1 MTRARWCVY
10 AFSRYFMPM
19 LLLALVVCLVLVGL
33 LAASEAA
40 LAATNRVRLRHLLRA
55 QSGEDG
61 GSAQILS
68 SELGRDAQNFIAGV
82 TLAANLPLV
91 VAAALSLW
99 LGRSNF
105 GARGALAF
113 SLAVALLALA
123 AFQIVPRLLVSAPGA
138 LEKLWWVRPARLLL
152 ALTRPLVAFLLWLGR
167 LLLAPLLTPPANRT
181 DDENEAELREL
192 VESADPRGELS
203 QSRELIESIFT
214 FGDTRVHE
222 VMIPRPDIVAL
233 PQTASAAEARAL
245 FQETG
250 LSRLPIYGSSI
261 DEVVGILHVKDVLR
275 QLGEGRFD
283 FSPCDLAREPLYL
296 PESQKI
302 DDALSRMRAA
312 KNHLALVMDEF
323 GGTAGL
329 LTVEDVLEE
338 LVGEIADEHDRRD
351 EESLVVLDERTAI
364 ADARLH
370 TDDLRERFDVALPT
384 GEFDTVGGFVIEQ
397 LGREARLNDV
407 VKTDSATLS
416 VYSLR
421 GRRPRKIKIEKV
433 APPEN
438 LED

>member
-1 MTRARWCVY
+1 
-10 AFSRYFMPM
+10 MPM
-19 LLLALVVCLVLVGL
+19 LALALVVCLILVGL

-61 GSAQILS
+61 GRAQILS

-91 VAAALSLW
+91 VAATLALW
-99 LGRSNF
+99 LGWAQFSQ
-105 GARGALAF
+105 RGAFAF
-113 SLAVALLALA
+113 SALVALA
-123 AFQIVPRLLVSAPGA
+123 ALAVFQIVPRLLVSAPGA
-138 LEKLWWVRPARLLL
+138 LEKLWWVRPARFLL
-152 ALTRPLVAFLLWLGR
+152 ALTKPLVWVLLWLGR
-167 LLLAPLLTPPANRT
+167 LLLAPLLVPPARPT
-181 DDENEAELREL
+181 DDQNEAELREL

-233 PQTASAAEARAL
+233 PQIATADQARAL

-250 LSRLPIYGSSI
+250 LSRLPLYGSSI

-275 QLGEGRFD
+275 QLGAGNFD
-283 FSPCDLAREPLYL
+283 FSPRELAREPLYL

-351 EESLVVLDERTAI
+351 EESLVVLDARTAI
-364 ADARLH
+364 VDARLH
-370 TDDLRERFDVALPT
+370 TDDLRERWEVSLPS

-397 LGREARLNDV
+397 LGREARLSDV
-407 VKTDSATLS
+407 VETPGARLS
-416 VYSLR
+416 VYTLR

-433 APPEN
+433 VLPQNSEN
-438 LED
+438 

>member
-1 MTRARWCVY
+1 M
-10 AFSRYFMPM
+10 SM
-19 LLLALVVCLVLVGL
+19 LAVALVACLVLVGL
-33 LAASEAA
+33 FAASEAA

-68 SELGRDAQNFIAGV
+68 SELGRDAQNFIAGI

-91 VAAALSLW
+91 IAAALALW
-99 LGRSNF
+99 LGTESFASRVAVLGFSAF
-105 GARGALAF
+105 VACAALA
-113 SLAVALLALA
+113 V
-123 AFQIVPRLLVSAPGA
+123 FQIVPRFLVSAPGA
-138 LEKLWWVRPARLLL
+138 LENLWWVRPARLLL
-152 ALTRPLVAFLLWLGR
+152 ALVRPFVALLLWLGR
-167 LLLAPLLTPPANRT
+167 LLLSPFNSQPLQRT
-181 DDENEAELREL
+181 DDQNEAELREL
-192 VESADPRGELS
+192 VGSADPRGELS

-233 PQTASAAEARAL
+233 PQTATAAQARAL

-250 LSRLPIYGSSI
+250 LSRLPLYGASI

-283 FSPCDLAREPLYL
+283 FSPRALARDPLYL

-351 EESLVVLDERTAI
+351 EESLVILDENTAI

-370 TDDLRERFDVALPT
+370 ADDLRERWDVALPS

-397 LGREARLNDV
+397 LGREARMNDRV
-407 VKTDSATLS
+407 EAPGVTLS

-421 GRRPRKIKIEKV
+421 GRRPRKIKIVKH
-433 APPEN
+433 PPVTDEP
-438 LED
+438 EA

>member
-1 MTRARWCVY
+1 
-10 AFSRYFMPM
+10 M
-19 LLLALVVCLVLVGL
+19 LALALVGCLVLVGL
-33 LAASEAA
+33 FAASEAA

-61 GSAQILS
+61 GNAQILS
-68 SELGRDAQNFIAGV
+68 SELGSDAQNFIAGV
-82 TLAANLPLV
+82 TLAANFPLV
-91 VAAALSLW
+91 VAAAFALR
-99 LGRSNF
+99 LGTESY
-105 GARGALAF
+105 GTRGALAF
-113 SLAVALLALA
+113 SFFVACAALAV
-123 AFQIVPRLLVSAPGA
+123 FQIVPRLLVSAPGA
-138 LEKLWWVRPARLLL
+138 LENLWWVRPARLLL
-152 ALTRPLVAFLLWLGR
+152 ALVRPFVALLLWLGR
-167 LLLAPLLTPPANRT
+167 LLLSPFNTPLAARS
-181 DDENEAELREL
+181 DQENEAELREL

-233 PQTASAAEARAL
+233 PQTATAAQARAL

-250 LSRLPIYGSSI
+250 LSRLPLYGASI

-275 QLGEGRFD
+275 QLGDGRFD
-283 FSPCDLAREPLYL
+283 FSPRALARDPLYL
-296 PESQKI
+296 PHSQKI
-302 DDALSRMRAA
+302 DDALTRMRAA

-329 LTVEDVLEE
+329 LTVEDILEE

-351 EESLVVLDERTAI
+351 EESLVILDENTAI

-370 TDDLRERFDVALPT
+370 TDDLRERWDVALPA

-397 LGREARLNDV
+397 LGRGARLNDRV
-407 VKTDSATLS
+407 ETPGATLS

-421 GRRPRKIKIEKV
+421 ARRPRKIKIVKHSVVTE
-433 APPEN
+433 
-438 LED
+438 EDA

>member
-1 MTRARWCVY
+1 
-10 AFSRYFMPM
+10 M
-19 LLLALVVCLVLVGL
+19 LAMALVACLVLVGL
-33 LAASEAA
+33 FAASEAA

-61 GSAQILS
+61 GNAQILS
-68 SELGRDAQNFIAGV
+68 SELGRDAQNFIAGI

-91 VAAALSLW
+91 VAAALALW
-99 LGRSNF
+99 LGFESF
-105 GARGALAF
+105 GSRLQMFGFSAFVACGALA
-113 SLAVALLALA
+113 V
-123 AFQIVPRLLVSAPGA
+123 FQIVPRLLVSAPGA
-138 LEKLWWVRPARLLL
+138 LENLWWVRPARLLL
-152 ALTRPLVAFLLWLGR
+152 ALVRPFVALLLWLGR
-167 LLLAPLLTPPANRT
+167 LLLSPFNAQPVRRT
-181 DDENEAELREL
+181 DDQNEAELREL
-192 VESADPRGELS
+192 VGSADPRGELS

-233 PQTASAAEARAL
+233 PQTATASQARAL

-250 LSRLPIYGSSI
+250 LSRLPLYGASI

-283 FSPCDLAREPLYL
+283 FSPRALAREPLYL

-302 DDALSRMRAA
+302 DDALGRMRAA

-351 EESLVVLDERTAI
+351 EESLVILDAHTAI
-364 ADARLH
+364 VDARLH
-370 TDDLRERFDVALPT
+370 TDDLRQRWDVALPS

-397 LGREARLNDV
+397 LGREARMNDQIE
-407 VKTDSATLS
+407 TPGATLS

-421 GRRPRKIKIEKV
+421 GRRPRKIKIVKH
-433 APPEN
+433 A
-438 LED
+438 LEDKEI